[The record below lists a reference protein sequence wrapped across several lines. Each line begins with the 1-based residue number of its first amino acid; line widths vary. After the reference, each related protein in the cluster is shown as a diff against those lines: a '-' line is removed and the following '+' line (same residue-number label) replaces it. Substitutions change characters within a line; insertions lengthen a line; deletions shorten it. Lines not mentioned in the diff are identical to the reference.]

1 MASVTASLVATGA
14 LVVQAFALGAVLAAL
29 ARDPRAGLAPLAWL
43 VGATAVR
50 ALANGLGEL
59 ITTRLAA
66 PVRRALRRRALAVVL
81 DRGRESGAEAT
92 AHLLTRG
99 LDELETFLS
108 TYVPALALALVAPVG
123 VALVIGAEDWL
134 SGVIVAVSALVL
146 PVFMILL
153 GLAARDEM
161 DRRWRD
167 QQRLATYVGDVVRG
181 MRDLKSLNRS
191 RDAVRSLDDAGEA
204 LTRSTMATLRVAFL
218 STFAL
223 ELLSSLATAL
233 VALSLGLRLIHGGL
247 SLERALVVLLLTPEV
262 FAPLRRAAARYHDG
276 TVGMSAAGDVLDL
289 VERARPS
296 GERPA
301 PGAPPAITFA
311 SLRARPGLAAVDA
324 VVAPGGRLT
333 VRGPSGAGK
342 TSLLRV
348 LAGLADPHEGAVLID
363 GAPLARIDADAWRA
377 RVGWLDQD
385 PTLRGVTTRDALT
398 RGATASDAVLRD
410 LLDDLGLDLA
420 LDEPLAGLEL
430 SAGERR
436 RLALAGALVR
446 DPLVL
451 VLDEPTAHLDPGSAA
466 RVRAVIARSR
476 ATVIVAAHESVVE
489 GPEVAVG

>member
-1 MASVTASLVATGA
+1 M
-14 LVVQAFALGAVLAAL
+14 LAAL
-29 ARDPRAGLAPLAWL
+29 ARDPSAGLTPLAWL
-43 VGATAVR
+43 VGATTVR
-50 ALANGLGEL
+50 ALASGLGET

-66 PVRRALRRRALAVVL
+66 PVRRDLRRRAVAVVL
-81 DRGRESGAEAT
+81 DRGREAGAEAT
-92 AHLLTRG
+92 TQLLTRG
-99 LDELETFLS
+99 LDELEAFLS
-108 TYVPALALALVAPVG
+108 SYVPALVLALVAPVG
-123 VALVIGAEDWL
+123 VALVIGVEDWL

-146 PVFMILL
+146 PVFMVLL

-167 QQRLATYVGDVVRG
+167 QQRLAAYLGDVVRG

-289 VERARPS
+289 VERARPA
-296 GERPA
+296 GGRPA
-301 PGAPPAITFA
+301 PAAPPAITVA
-311 SLRARPGLAAVDA
+311 AVRARPSLAAVEA
-324 VVAPGGRLT
+324 LVGPGGRLT
-333 VRGPSGAGK
+333 LRGPSGAGK

-348 LAGLADPHEGAVLID
+348 VAGLADPHEGEVLVD
-363 GAPLARIDADAWRA
+363 GVPLARIDPDAWRA

-385 PTLRGVTTRDALT
+385 PTLRGTTTRDALAPG
-398 RGATASDAVLRD
+398 GAASDATLRD

-420 LDEPLAGLEL
+420 LDAPLVGLEL

-436 RLALAGALVR
+436 RLALAGALAR

-451 VLDEPTAHLDPGSAA
+451 VLDEPTAHLDPASAA
-466 RVRAVIARSR
+466 RVRAVLARSR
-476 ATVIVAAHESVVE
+476 ATVIVAAHERVVE
-489 GPEVAVG
+489 GPEVAVR